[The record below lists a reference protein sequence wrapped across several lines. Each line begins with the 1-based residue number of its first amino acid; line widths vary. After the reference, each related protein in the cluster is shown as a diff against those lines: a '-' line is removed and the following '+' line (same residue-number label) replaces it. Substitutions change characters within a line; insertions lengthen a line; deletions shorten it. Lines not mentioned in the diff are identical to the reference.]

1 MSKYDL
7 VIIGSGASGLSAG
20 VAALKSG
27 IKNVLILEKEDVLGG
42 NLNLFIDN
50 GFGEYYLD
58 RIVTGPE
65 LGSILIKDYKELGGR
80 YKINTRV
87 LDVNRDKV
95 ITYVNP
101 NEGIKEIEAES
112 IILAAGCREKYTGN
126 IMIPIHKFTGIFT
139 TGSAHRLINYS
150 GYLPGKEVIISGS
163 NIWTLILARR
173 LVIEGANIKGIVT
186 ERKCF
191 NRDELDIIN
200 GFNIPIIYQ
209 SEVIEIEGEERINL
223 ARVKNIDTDEIISI
237 ECDSLVLSVGYFPDT
252 DFIRKMSVI
261 MDGDIIRNEN
271 NHTSVEGIFICGTME
286 NGINSL
292 FNSGENGYK
301 VGKQVSE
308 YLNKSAK
315 HFYS

>member
-1 MSKYDL
+1 MNKYDL
-7 VIIGSGASGLSAG
+7 VIIGAGASGLSAG

-27 IKNVLILEKEDVLGG
+27 VENVLILEKEDMLGG
-42 NLNLFIDN
+42 NLNLFINN

-58 RIVTGPE
+58 KIVTGPE
-65 LGSILIKDYKELGGR
+65 LGSILIKDYKELGGK

-87 LDVNRDKV
+87 LEVNRDKK
-95 ITYVNP
+95 ITYINP
-101 NEGIKEIEAES
+101 DEGIQEVEAKS

-139 TGSAHRLINYS
+139 IGSAHRLINYS
-150 GYLPGKEVIISGS
+150 GYLPGKEVVISGS

-200 GFNIPIIYQ
+200 GFNIPIIYK

-223 ARVKNIDTDEIISI
+223 ARIKNIDTDEITSI
-237 ECDSLVLSVGYFPDT
+237 ECDSLVLSVGYLPDS
-252 DFIRKMSVI
+252 DFIRKMS
-261 MDGDIIRNEN
+261 IITDYNIIQNEN

-286 NGINSL
+286 NGVTSL
-292 FNSGENGYK
+292 LNSGENGYK

-308 YLNKSAK
+308 YLKLIAN
-315 HFYS
+315 

>member
-1 MSKYDL
+1 MNKYDL

-27 IKNVLILEKEDVLGG
+27 LKNILILEKEDILGG
-42 NLNLFIDN
+42 NLNLFINN
-50 GFGEYYLD
+50 GFGEYYLNK
-58 RIVTGPE
+58 IVTGPE
-65 LGSILIKDYKELGGR
+65 LGSILIKDYKELGGK

-87 LDVNRDKV
+87 LDINIDKI

-101 NEGIKEIEAES
+101 DEGIQEIEAKA
-112 IILAAGCREKYTGN
+112 IILATGCREKYTGN

-139 TGSAHRLINYS
+139 IGSAHRLINYS

-163 NIWTLILARR
+163 DIWTLILARR
-173 LVIEGANIKGIVT
+173 LVIEGASIKGIIT

-209 SEVIEIEGEERINL
+209 SEIIEIEGDERINL
-223 ARVKNIDTDEIISI
+223 TRIKNIDTDEIASI
-237 ECDSLVLSVGYFPDT
+237 ECDSLVLSVGYLPDN
-252 DFIRKMSVI
+252 DFIRKMNI
-261 MDGDIIRNEN
+261 TINNNEN
-271 NHTSVEGIFICGTME
+271 NHTSVEGIFVCGTMK

-292 FNSGENGYK
+292 LNSGENGYE
-301 VGKQVSE
+301 VGKQVSQ
-308 YLNKSAK
+308 YLK
-315 HFYS
+315 